1 MPDDLG
7 FAHRFVTPLQ
17 PQPPLT
23 LLLLHGTGGNE
34 SDLLPLGAE
43 LAPEA
48 AMISPRGKVLEAG
61 APRFFR
67 RLAPG
72 VLDVEDLALRA
83 HELADF
89 VERARSHYALEDSR
103 IVAVGYSNGANIAS
117 GIMLLRPGLLDGA
130 ILLRPMVPF
139 VPAELPDLSGTR
151 VFVAAG
157 ERDPMVPRAETER
170 LVALL
175 GDAGADVE
183 PHWHPGGHELG
194 REEIEEAG
202 RWLER
207 EGFRRS
213 A

>member
-23 LLLLHGTGGNE
+23 LLLLHGTGGDE

-194 REEIEEAG
+194 REEIEDAG